1 MGGRDARDQPRARL
15 CRRPAFFAYSSPL
28 TSSAIGYFPGNLQE
42 AYEAQMEA
50 ARVVFSTLGEDVV
63 VLPVD
68 ARVQVFVSPA
78 SDIENDR

>member
-1 MGGRDARDQPRARL
+1 
-15 CRRPAFFAYSSPL
+15 
-28 TSSAIGYFPGNLQE
+28 
-42 AYEAQMEA
+42 MEA